1 MVISFRVSTLAALSV
16 GLLVGVFIGA
26 IGAQQIAKHWPG
38 SEVFEPIKKF
48 PAPSPITI
56 GKSVN
61 GDVVLCDKDGFAYVL
76 VDYGY
81 GHDSDGVNHNRDAE
95 IKYPAWQGFQELEPL
110 LNPST
115 KADESEPL
123 QPISHRLKDSQQKC
137 R

>member
-81 GHDSDGVNHNRDAE
+81 GYDSDGLRHNDEERM
-95 IKYPAWQGFQELEPL
+95 YPAWQGLQELEPL

-123 QPISHRLKDSQQKC
+123 QPNHQLKDSQQKC